1 MATHI
6 IELNGQ
12 RLATNLYWQ
21 NLSDSA
27 HVRKEIISAGREA
40 ETDMVC
46 VPAVRNPIQAGYIT
60 RAELPKGTGYRSLAG
75 GLAECHTGSWIGMFD
90 VPNTDK
96 YYFIA
101 IQNDHIL
108 ASSDIVGEFDEI
120 KKIFEQTLSCGGWQY
135 VSVPE
140 GLNPPGVTVNHLT
153 LAEMLT
159 QKAPKIKPLEF
170 HFKDLISRKVIF
182 TASGLLV
189 IGIAIF
195 AYSSYQAEQERKK
208 QEEARRLLMQQELA
222 RKSAANQALLTPPW
236 RNAVPVDRLLEAC
249 AEQWKKARYSINGW
263 EMTTWACNSNQV
275 TASYDKAPLA
285 SATQLLSIPGISL
298 SADGHKASL
307 MIPIKI
313 PGTGSLPATKGLYAK
328 AYLMDYSESHLL
340 TTSFQLVP
348 PPPVL
353 PGKESEAPPPPPW
366 SIDRVAIDSTYPLFG
381 LVELTKAPGLII
393 KRLTVEVTNG
403 VWKWHVEGELYVIK

>member
-12 RLATNLYWQ
+12 KLATNLYWQ

-27 HVRKEIISAGREA
+27 HARKEIVAVGREDGS
-40 ETDMVC
+40 DMVC
-46 VPAVRNPIQAGYIT
+46 VPAVRNPIQAGYIA
-60 RAELPKGTGYRSLAG
+60 RAELPKGSFRSLAG
-75 GLAECHTGSWIGMFD
+75 GLAECHTGSWVGMFN

-108 ASSDIVGEFDEI
+108 PSSDIVGDFDEI
-120 KKIFEQTLSCGGWQY
+120 KTIFEQTLSCGGWQY
-135 VSVPE
+135 ASVPE
-140 GLNPPGVTVNHLT
+140 GINPPGVTVNNLS
-153 LAEMLT
+153 LSEMLT
-159 QKAPKIKPLEF
+159 KKAPKIKPLEF
-170 HFKDLISRKVIF
+170 RFKDIF
-182 TASGLLV
+182 TRKAMFTVSGLLV

-195 AYSSYQAEQERKK
+195 AYSSWQAEQERKT
-208 QEEARRLLMQQELA
+208 QEEARQLLLQQEMA
-222 RKSAANQALLTPPW
+222 RKAAANQVLLTPPW

-249 AEQWKKARYSINGW
+249 AEQWENSRYSINGW
-263 EMTTWACNSNQV
+263 EMTTWACDSNQV
-275 TASYDKAPLA
+275 TASYDKAPMA
-285 SATQLLSIPGISL
+285 SVTPLLSMPGLSL

-366 SIDRVAIDSTYPLFG
+366 SIDKVAIDSAYPLFG
-381 LVELTKAPGLII
+381 LLELAKAPGLII
-393 KRLTVEVTNG
+393 KRFSAEVTNG
-403 VWKWHVEGELYVIK
+403 VWKWHGEGELYVVK